1 METMQIESPAK
12 IIAERLWR
20 AYAAF
25 QRGRNTLGDLTSM
38 LSILLLADFIESA
51 GANEDELVTRWGR
64 AVEEAGKAKSP
75 LVDLRSALRSASR
88 NPRFPVAD
96 LRNVELLDED
106 RESDDLPW
114 LATFVAALG
123 RSPELANAGL
133 SKVCDLLLE
142 RHNQESTF
150 STGEFYT
157 PRALARL
164 LVELASVRPGDRI
177 LDPACGA
184 GGMLAMAAQRIA
196 RHGRVDGDSVKAYV
210 TDHSNIGLATMNLAV
225 HGVDRPKVRTSD
237 PVSMFKTADTDLV
250 DRVVSNPPF
259 NQRVK
264 HTETAD
270 WSFGRPPE
278 SNANFAWLQ
287 LAWSQLS
294 DGGTAVM
301 IMPPVAAWSSGRE
314 VDIRKQMLINN
325 VILAVIALPQNLF
338 VHTSVS
344 VHIWILTRASSEPSH
359 AGANSVLFIDAS
371 QLGVQP
377 PRQQR
382 VLTVDDVDRIS
393 SRFHA
398 WRQSRTAPDEPGFS
412 RSVPQKEIL
421 DKGGSLDP
429 RLYIE
434 TGQGQPV
441 SAPNIR
447 SVRDDLVERGMET
460 VQSCLHLRDIFD
472 RREQMTAGRI
482 EHRRVLLGSMVG
494 ATAKGRFESQVSGLL
509 IAGPSGSHIRAED
522 YMDTGIP
529 VVMPKDLVDNRFA
542 EANIRYITEQHA
554 DRLPRFRLRAGDV
567 VLARRG
573 ELGRCAV
580 VQDVQEGWV
589 CGTGCFVLRPP
600 DILDPEYFA
609 AYLRSPEAR
618 EWLESH
624 STGSMTMKTISL
636 DVLSELP
643 VRLPHIETQRAIAEV
658 MKQLDEH
665 QRLLQEQVALTQKI
679 RRDALNDLL
688 VTSSIN

>member
-1 METMQIESPAK
+1 MKTMQMESPAK
-12 IIAERLWR
+12 NIAERLWR
-20 AYAAF
+20 AYAPF

-51 GANEDELVTRWGR
+51 GKNEDELVTRWER
-64 AVEEAGKAKSP
+64 AVDEAGKAKSP
-75 LVDLRSALRSASR
+75 LVDLRAALRSASR
-88 NPRFPVAD
+88 NPHFPVAD
-96 LRNVELLDED
+96 LRNVGLLDED

-114 LATFVAALG
+114 LATFVTALG
-123 RSPELANAGL
+123 RFPKLANAGL
-133 SKVCDLLLE
+133 SEVCDLLLE

-157 PRALARL
+157 PRALAHL
-164 LVELASVRPGDRI
+164 LIKLASVRPGDRI

-184 GGMLAMAAQRIA
+184 GGMLAMAAQHIA
-196 RHGRVDGDSVKAYV
+196 EHGRVDGDSVKAYV

-225 HGVDRPKVRTSD
+225 HGVDRPKVRASD
-237 PVSMFKTADTDLV
+237 PVSMFKTTDTDLV

-259 NQRVK
+259 NQRIE
-264 HTETAD
+264 HTKTTG
-270 WSFGRPPE
+270 WVFGRPPE

-287 LAWSQLS
+287 LAWSRLS
-294 DGGTAVM
+294 DSGTAVM
-301 IMPPVAAWSSGRE
+301 IMPSAAAWSSGRE
-314 VDIRKQMLINN
+314 AEIRTGMLANN
-325 VILAVIALPQNLF
+325 VILGVIALPQNLF
-338 VHTSVS
+338 THTSVS
-344 VHIWILTRASSEPSH
+344 VHIWILTRAINEPPH
-359 AGANSVLFIDAS
+359 TGTNPVLFIDAS
-371 QLGVQP
+371 QLGTQL

-382 VLTVDDVDRIS
+382 VLTADDVDRIS

-398 WRQSRTAPDEPGFS
+398 WRRSHTTPDEPGFS
-412 RSVPQKEIL
+412 RSVSQEEIL
-421 DKGGSLDP
+421 DKDGSLDP

-434 TGQGQPV
+434 AGQGQPIT
-441 SAPNIR
+441 APNMR
-447 SVRDDLVERGMET
+447 SMLDDLVEHGMET

-472 RREQMTAGRI
+472 QREQMAGSRI
-482 EHRRVLLGSMVG
+482 EPRRVLLGNMVSS
-494 ATAKGRFESQVSGLL
+494 TAKGRSGSQVSGLL
-509 IAGPSGSHIRAED
+509 FAGPSGSHIRAED
-522 YMDTGIP
+522 YVETGIP
-529 VVMPKDLVDNRFA
+529 VVMPKDLIGNGFA

-554 DRLPRFRLRAGDV
+554 DRLPRFRLRARDV

-580 VQDVQEGWV
+580 VQGAQEGWV

-600 DILDPEYFA
+600 AELDPEYFA

-643 VRLPHIETQRAIAEV
+643 VVLPQLETQRAIVEV
-658 MKQLDEH
+658 MTQLDEH
-665 QRLLQEQVALTQKI
+665 EWLLQEQIALTQEI

-688 VTSSIN
+688 GK